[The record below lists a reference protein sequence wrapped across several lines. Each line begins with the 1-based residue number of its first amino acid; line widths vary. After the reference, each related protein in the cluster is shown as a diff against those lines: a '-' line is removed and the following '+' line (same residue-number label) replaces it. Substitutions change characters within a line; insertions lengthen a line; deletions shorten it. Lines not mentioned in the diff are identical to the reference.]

1 LNVVFLSHTA
11 MTDVFRVGSH
21 HLARELSRQGH
32 AVVHAS
38 TPLTIAHLA
47 KLAQPNVRRRARLAF
62 RPRRDADRVEHLV
75 ALAPMPLGIEAATLN
90 TFASASC
97 ARALRASL
105 RRAGMSQIDVA
116 LVDQPLFDGVLDR
129 LPVGTVVYR
138 PTDAHTDGPLAR
150 AERRLTTRADGIVAT
165 SAMVLDNLGPVARRL
180 PSIVLENGVE
190 FARFARAAS
199 TGPGIGAV
207 YVGALDARFDWEAVL
222 YMARAV
228 PDAPIRLA
236 GPVAGAPPE
245 LPGNVQ
251 LLGPIPYDDVPELLG
266 SAAVGLLPLTRRPR
280 NDSRSP
286 MKYYEYL
293 AAGLWVVASET
304 PTLAARPA
312 PGVALYR
319 SAPEA
324 ARQLAC
330 RLRHRARNDAGVAAA
345 RPFDWSARAAALAT
359 FIASLP

>member
-1 LNVVFLSHTA
+1 LNIVFLSHTA

-47 KLAQPNVRRRARLAF
+47 KLVQPNVRRRAQLAF

-75 ALAPMPLGIEAATLN
+75 ALAPLPLGTEAATLN
-90 TFASASC
+90 ALASAYC

-129 LPVGTVVYR
+129 LPVRTVVYR
-138 PTDAHTDGPLAR
+138 PTDVHTGGRLAR
-150 AERRLTTRADGIVAT
+150 AERRLTARADGIVAT
-165 SAMVLDNLGPVARRL
+165 SALVLDSLGPAARRL
-180 PSIVLENGVE
+180 PSLVLENGVE
-190 FARFARAAS
+190 FGRFARAAS
-199 TGPGIGAV
+199 MGSGDGAV
-207 YVGALDARFDWEAVL
+207 YVGALDDRFDWQAVL
-222 YMARAV
+222 HMARAV
-228 PDAPIRLA
+228 PEAPIRLA
-236 GPVAGAPPE
+236 GPVVAAPPG

-251 LLGPIPYDDVPELLG
+251 LLGPVPYDDVPELLG
-266 SAAVGLLPLTRRPR
+266 SASVGLLPLTRRPL

-293 AAGLWVVASET
+293 AAGLRVVASAT

-319 SAPEA
+319 SAQEA
-324 ARQLAC
+324 ASQLAC
-330 RLRHRARNDAGVAAA
+330 QLRHRARNEAGVAAA